1 MKHCP
6 TCQTSY
12 PDEANFCGADGT
24 SLISEPMAAPASVAP
39 ETAQPAVP
47 LAERLERLGE
57 LRQMGLLTDFEYAF
71 EKQKLIAEG

>member
-1 MKHCP
+1 MKLCP
-6 TCQTSY
+6 TCHASY
-12 PDEANFCGADGT
+12 PDEANFCGADGAQ
-24 SLISEPMAAPASVAP
+24 LVSETTTASASVAP
-39 ETAQPAVP
+39 ETTPSAVP